1 MKNDNKLILICTM
14 LGFGAF
20 LTLFLFYASI
30 SPDPFLSRSEAEL
43 RGIILELTPIG
54 MSKEDV
60 IWVNENNPYWHVE
73 EWGIGRGAGSNWIS
87 YNSGLRR
94 PNCTNVVGVT
104 SISVMLGIYR
114 PFLTCFTRV
123 GVWAMWGFD
132 EDGNLI
138 DVDVSKGGIFV
149 F

>member
-1 MKNDNKLILICTM
+1 MKNDNKLILICTV

-20 LTLFLFYASI
+20 LTLFLFYAST

-43 RGIILELTPIG
+43 RESILELTPIG

-73 EWGIGRGAGSNWIS
+73 EWGIGLGMGTSVIDYHN
-87 YNSGLRR
+87 GLRWR
-94 PNCTNVVGVT
+94 NDTNVVGVT
-104 SISVMLGIYR
+104 SISVRLGIYR
-114 PFLTCFTRV
+114 PFLTCFTRL
-123 GVWAMWGFD
+123 GVQAVWGFD
-132 EDGNLI
+132 EDGKLL
-138 DVDVSKGGIFV
+138 DVGVFKIGVFV